1 MLRVDYNRLLSL
13 LVQHNMQVNLL
24 LNLQLLLNV
33 DAIYNV
39 PLLLRLLVNIF
50 LTKHQL
56 CRLFDITDRVNSM
69 DTPMEAILFEVAP
82 RASLNLDLRL
92 DHKLALIVN
101 AEGTCNIEGLLGAKS
116 DVAEGNGH
124 AVLVHHLGRLVLV
137 QLHGAQCEGAHQV
150 LRLAWSCGVKE
161 VVDHGWLE
169 FCCFCRWVREKRIG
183 EHLFYFSGLMG

>member
-56 CRLFDITDRVNSM
+56 CRLFDITD
-69 DTPMEAILFEVAP
+69 
-82 RASLNLDLRL
+82 
-92 DHKLALIVN
+92 
-101 AEGTCNIEGLLGAKS
+101 
-116 DVAEGNGH
+116 
-124 AVLVHHLGRLVLV
+124 
-137 QLHGAQCEGAHQV
+137 
-150 LRLAWSCGVKE
+150 
-161 VVDHGWLE
+161 
-169 FCCFCRWVREKRIG
+169 
-183 EHLFYFSGLMG
+183 